1 VFVIFL
7 VDGDT
12 AERWESAEVIRELS
26 HQPVFV
32 QFMEIGKEDF
42 PFLRKLDK
50 LSGRLIDAAGF
61 IQINDLDQTKD
72 TELYDQLL
80 NEFPHWRI
88 EAQEKDI
95 FAV

>member
-1 VFVIFL
+1 MFVIFL

-61 IQINDLDQTKD
+61 MQINDLDQTED
-72 TELYDQLL
+72 TKLYDQLL
-80 NEFPHWRI
+80 NEFPH
-88 EAQEKDI
+88 
-95 FAV
+95 

>member
-1 VFVIFL
+1 MFVIFL

-50 LSGRLIDAAGF
+50 LSGRLIDNAGLM
-61 IQINDLDQTKD
+61 QVNDLDQIEDAK
-72 TELYDQLL
+72 LYNQLL
-80 NEFPHWRI
+80 NKFPH
-88 EAQEKDI
+88 
-95 FAV
+95 